1 MIAAYHMLRHYLT
14 HPLGR
19 RDRLGTVA
27 RILRWQLGSRVLG
40 TAATVPFV
48 DGTRL
53 LVRAG
58 MHGATGNIYVGLMEF
73 EGMAFVA
80 HFLREGDV
88 FVDVGANVGVYSI
101 LAASRG
107 ARVLALEPV
116 PASYE
121 RLLDNVHINRFQEF
135 VDARNIGAGAEGG
148 TLRFSTNEDST
159 NHVLADDESC
169 KHAVVVEVAPLDEIV
184 QEATML
190 KVDVEGYEAEVLK
203 GAGELLSK
211 ESLRAVLV
219 ELNGLGA

>member
-1 MIAAYHMLRHYLT
+1 
-14 HPLGR
+14 
-19 RDRLGTVA
+19 
-27 RILRWQLGSRVLG
+27 
-40 TAATVPFV
+40 
-48 DGTRL
+48 
-53 LVRAG
+53 
-58 MHGATGNIYVGLMEF
+58 MEF

-219 ELNGLGA
+219 ELNGLGARYGFRDDEVRALLEACGFEQVRYEPFSRSLERTRRHYGSDNVLYVRNLEGARLRVKQAPVLRWKGIEI